1 MAKMRNKNPKRG
13 RRASTILNRWR
24 SGYLLNTI
32 AHELEITRHQV
43 AKVLYENGIS
53 WLALESR
60 AKKRK
65 SSSTPPVVQRTFPI
79 EGH

>member
-32 AHELEITRHQV
+32 AHELDISRHQV

-53 WLALESR
+53 WLTMESR

-65 SSSTPPVVQRTFPI
+65 SA
-79 EGH
+79 